1 MKLSNDEFLF
11 LNSQLEITPIL
22 KDEELKYIKS
32 AHPQLYYT
40 TKNKRDSGVS
50 LFTEN
55 SFIYSLENEKLN
67 RFLSKTFDEPIENI
81 YTIHRLIY
89 GKGGFARK
97 HKDRFTTHKTVG
109 IILSD
114 SFEGGDMYIND
125 KKVEMRKKGDFIIF
139 NGGTDSHEVKEI
151 TYGFRDV
158 LIVWF
163 SKKKSKFSLI

>member
-1 MKLSNDEFLF
+1 MRLNDNEFSF
-11 LNSQLEITPIL
+11 LKAELECTPIL
-22 KDEELKYIKS
+22 KDDEMKYIKS

-67 RFLSKTFDEPIENI
+67 KFLSEKFDEPIENI

-89 GKGGFARK
+89 AKGGFAKK

-125 KKVEMRKKGDFIIF
+125 KKVEMSNNGDFVVF
-139 NGGTDSHEVKEI
+139 NGGTDSHEVREI
-151 TYGFRDV
+151 TNGFRDV
-158 LIVWF
+158 LIIWF
-163 SKKKSKFSLI
+163 SKKQSKFSLL